1 MQRHDKSRHSVAV
14 PDDLESPRA
23 KLIYLYIGAVGG
35 TTTEA
40 LCADLELKKGT
51 ALSIIG
57 TLRNRGHLER
67 TESGYQLT

>member
-1 MQRHDKSRHSVAV
+1 MQSPDEPRHSVAV

-57 TLRNRGHLER
+57 TLRNRGYLEQTNAEYR
-67 TESGYQLT
+67 LA